1 MVNDTW
7 ADYEHLAALSD
18 EELCACV
25 RAGNRLAE
33 EVLAAR
39 YHRLVRSCARP
50 YFLAGGDSEDL
61 LQEGMFGL
69 IKAIREYETGHGAS
83 FYTFAE
89 TCIRRRLYSVLKSAA
104 SGSMRP

>member
-39 YHRLVRSCARP
+39 YHRLVRTLSTTPIFA
-50 YFLAGGDSEDL
+50 
-61 LQEGMFGL
+61 L
-69 IKAIREYETGHGAS
+69 IIWRLCFRKLSAS
-83 FYTFAE
+83 
-89 TCIRRRLYSVLKSAA
+89 
-104 SGSMRP
+104 

>member
-33 EVLAAR
+33 
-39 YHRLVRSCARP
+39 
-50 YFLAGGDSEDL
+50 DL
-61 LQEGMFGL
+61 LNNTLAFFNKLDLTRSLCFNG
-69 IKAIREYETGHGAS
+69 
-83 FYTFAE
+83 
-89 TCIRRRLYSVLKSAA
+89 TCNSLE
-104 SGSMRP
+104 